1 MTKNHTISKKINVLV
16 LRKTKIAYYLNLN
29 VKNIVDNKKF
39 WKTVKSFFSDKSD
52 NFERIYFL
60 LKMATCSSIIL
71 KLRKLLTF

>member
-52 NFERIYFL
+52 NFERMYFL
-60 LKMATCSSIIL
+60 SKTATCSSIIL
-71 KLRKLLTF
+71 KLWKLLTF